1 MKKLVV
7 CLIAAVC
14 GAFCGS
20 TVSSAIDIS
29 KEEII
34 CQINA
39 VLDDSGDEQTV
50 TVSGVRFAPDY
61 SYFTDIKIRVSDGRE
76 IVPETNEGY
85 GAGVAAFDFKGEGYC
100 QLFYYASSGG
110 SGGFGYF
117 YVFDC
122 SETQIVTLF
131 DYRKFDNVY
140 TAEYADSY
148 QLKVFANG
156 KLFTTYNVYGDRN
169 EIDSRDKNGATAND
183 KKPYVTDLNFVEPVF
198 IYSQKRYRLN
208 IWQNVIGSVQTNV
221 VGRIITTLAYDN
233 DYGSFKQLFVSTGG
247 QHRCDLQSA

>member
-14 GAFCGS
+14 GAFCES
-20 TVSSAIDIS
+20 TVSSAIDMC

-39 VLDDSGDEQTV
+39 VLDDSGEEQTV
-50 TVSGVRFAPDY
+50 TVSGVRFAPDS

-100 QLFYYASSGG
+100 QLFYFASSGG

-122 SETQIVTLF
+122 SEEKPTTVF
-131 DYRKFDNVY
+131 DYKNFKNEYRAECDEKSILVY
-140 TAEYADSY
+140 RGGE
-148 QLKVFANG
+148 
-156 KLFTTYNVYGDRN
+156 LFVTYDLSQRSMIG
-169 EIDSRDKNGATAND
+169 GND
-183 KKPYVTDLNFVEPVF
+183 IACTDGEACVTDLNFVEPVF
-198 IYSQKRYRLN
+198 VYSLNYYRLN
-208 IWQNVIGSVQTNV
+208 VWQDVIAGAQVNV
-221 VGRIITTLAYDN
+221 VGRIITTMVYDKEF
-233 DYGSFKQLFVSTGG
+233 DRFKPGFASVSGSG
-247 QHRCDLQSA
+247 

>member
-20 TVSSAIDIS
+20 TVSSAIDMC

-39 VLDDSGDEQTV
+39 VLDDSGEEQTV
-50 TVSGVRFAPDY
+50 TVSGVRFAPDS

-122 SETQIVTLF
+122 SEKDTATVF
-131 DYRKFDNVY
+131 DYKKFINEYSAKCNDGFVDVY
-140 TAEYADSY
+140 SGND
-148 QLKVFANG
+148 
-156 KLFTTYNVYGDRN
+156 LFVTYDIRQSGINCDDYVYYGDT
-169 EIDSRDKNGATAND
+169 SA
-183 KKPYVTDLNFVEPVF
+183 YVTDLNFLEPVF
-198 IYSQKRYRLN
+198 VYSQNHYRLN
-208 IWQNVIGSVQTNV
+208 AWQNVIVGAQVNV
-221 VGRIITTLAYDN
+221 VGRIITTLVYDKKKN
-233 DYGSFKQLFVSTGG
+233 AFVKGFSSVFGKQ
-247 QHRCDLQSA
+247 

>member
-50 TVSGVRFAPDY
+50 TVSGVRFAPDS

-76 IVPETNEGY
+76 IIPETDEGY

-110 SGGFGYF
+110 SGGYGYF

-122 SETQIVTLF
+122 SAPQTLTLF
-131 DYRKFDNVY
+131 DYQKFVNVY
-140 TAEYADSY
+140 TAEYADNY
-148 QLKVFANG
+148 QLKVFAEG
-156 KLFTTYNVYGDRN
+156 KLFVTYNVYGYQN
-169 EIDSRDKNGATAND
+169 ERDLWDKNGVLARD
-183 KKPYVTDLNFVEPVF
+183 EKPYVTELNFVEPVF
-198 IYSQKRYRLN
+198 VYSQNHYRLN
-208 IWQNVIGSVQTNV
+208 AWQNVIVGAQINV
-221 VGRIITTLAYDN
+221 VGRIITTLVYDKEKN
-233 DYGSFKQLFVSTGG
+233 AFVKGFSSVFEKQ
-247 QHRCDLQSA
+247 

>member
-39 VLDDSGDEQTV
+39 VLDDSGEEQTV
-50 TVSGVRFAPDY
+50 TVSGVRFAPDS

-122 SETQIVTLF
+122 SEKDTATVF
-131 DYRKFDNVY
+131 DYEKFINEYSAKCNDGFVDVY
-140 TAEYADSY
+140 SGND
-148 QLKVFANG
+148 
-156 KLFTTYNVYGDRN
+156 LFVTYDIRQSGINCDDYVYYGDT
-169 EIDSRDKNGATAND
+169 SA
-183 KKPYVTDLNFVEPVF
+183 YVTDLNFLEPVF
-198 IYSQKRYRLN
+198 VYSQNHYRLN
-208 IWQNVIGSVQTNV
+208 AWQNVIVGAEVNV
-221 VGRIITTLAYDN
+221 VGRIITTMVYDKEF
-233 DYGSFKQLFVSTGG
+233 DRFKPGFASVSGSG
-247 QHRCDLQSA
+247 

>member
-50 TVSGVRFAPDY
+50 TVSGVRFAPDS

-76 IVPETNEGY
+76 IVPETNEGH

-122 SETQIVTLF
+122 SEKDTATVF
-131 DYRKFDNVY
+131 DYKKFINEYSAKCDDGFVDVY
-140 TAEYADSY
+140 SGND
-148 QLKVFANG
+148 
-156 KLFTTYNVYGDRN
+156 LFVTYDIRQSGINCDDYVYYGDT
-169 EIDSRDKNGATAND
+169 SA
-183 KKPYVTDLNFVEPVF
+183 YVTDLNFLEPVF
-198 IYSQKRYRLN
+198 VYSQNHYRLN
-208 IWQNVIGSVQTNV
+208 AWQNVFVGAQVNV
-221 VGRIITTLAYDN
+221 VGRIITTLVYDKEKN
-233 DYGSFKQLFVSTGG
+233 AFVKGFSSVFGKQ
-247 QHRCDLQSA
+247 

>member
-20 TVSSAIDIS
+20 TVSSAIDMC

-39 VLDDSGDEQTV
+39 VLDDSGEEQAV
-50 TVSGVRFAPDY
+50 TVSGVRFAPDS

-85 GAGVAAFDFKGEGYC
+85 GAGVAAFDFKGEGYR

-122 SETQIVTLF
+122 SEKDTATVF
-131 DYRKFDNVY
+131 DYKKFINEYSAKCNDGFVDVY
-140 TAEYADSY
+140 SGND
-148 QLKVFANG
+148 
-156 KLFTTYNVYGDRN
+156 LFVTYDIRQSGINCDDYVYYGDT
-169 EIDSRDKNGATAND
+169 SA
-183 KKPYVTDLNFVEPVF
+183 YVTDLNFLEPVF
-198 IYSQKRYRLN
+198 VYSQNHYRLN
-208 IWQNVIGSVQTNV
+208 AWQNVIVGAQVNV
-221 VGRIITTLAYDN
+221 VGRIITTLVYDKKKN
-233 DYGSFKQLFVSTGG
+233 AFVKGFSSVFGKQ
-247 QHRCDLQSA
+247 

>member
-20 TVSSAIDIS
+20 TVSSAIDMC
-29 KEEII
+29 KEEIM

-39 VLDDSGDEQTV
+39 VLDDSGEEQTV
-50 TVSGVRFAPDY
+50 TVSGVRFAPY
-61 SYFTDIKIRVSDGRE
+61 SSYFTDIKIRVSDGRE

-100 QLFYYASSGG
+100 QLFYFASSGG

-122 SETQIVTLF
+122 SEKDTATVF
-131 DYRKFDNVY
+131 DYKKFINEYSAKCNDGFVDVY
-140 TAEYADSY
+140 SGND
-148 QLKVFANG
+148 
-156 KLFTTYNVYGDRN
+156 LFVTYDIRQSGINCDDYVYYGDT
-169 EIDSRDKNGATAND
+169 SA
-183 KKPYVTDLNFVEPVF
+183 YVTDLNFLEPVF
-198 IYSQKRYRLN
+198 VYSQNHYRLN
-208 IWQNVIGSVQTNV
+208 AWQNVIVGAQVNV
-221 VGRIITTLAYDN
+221 VGHIITTLVYDKEKN
-233 DYGSFKQLFVSTGG
+233 AFVKGFSSVFGKQ
-247 QHRCDLQSA
+247 

>member
-50 TVSGVRFAPDY
+50 TVSGVRFAPDS
-61 SYFTDIKIRVSDGRE
+61 SYFTDIKIRASDGRE
-76 IVPETNEGY
+76 IVPETDEGY

-122 SETQIVTLF
+122 SEKDMATVF
-131 DYRKFDNVY
+131 DYKKFINEYSAKCNDGFVDVYSGNDLFVTYDIRQSGINCDNYVY
-140 TAEYADSY
+140 
-148 QLKVFANG
+148 
-156 KLFTTYNVYGDRN
+156 YGDT
-169 EIDSRDKNGATAND
+169 SA
-183 KKPYVTDLNFVEPVF
+183 YVTDLNFLEPVF
-198 IYSQKRYRLN
+198 VYSQNHYRLN
-208 IWQNVIGSVQTNV
+208 AWQNVIVGAQVNV
-221 VGRIITTLAYDN
+221 VGRIITTLVYDKEKN
-233 DYGSFKQLFVSTGG
+233 AFVKGFSSVFGKQ
-247 QHRCDLQSA
+247 